1 MGFERKFYELMLFS
15 KKELC
20 KVFEVVN
27 EMMKGMENVVSNLES
42 KERGFVFRVFKVF
55 DEIKV
60 VKNWVRW
67 IMDEMNNNKY
77 WIKNEVAVLGDDR
90 EEGNK
95 VMKEKVKRLEAKVNK
110 ENSDKLRF
118 MRGTYEF

>member
-1 MGFERKFYELMLFS
+1 MLFS

-42 KERGFVFRVFKVF
+42 KERGFVFRVFKVS